1 MEHGARLSTS
11 RVMAIAFIFMSVLI
25 VLSLSVNVIQGV
37 NNYRL
42 QNEQRTAVTPMAF
55 YAPFA
60 VSQNSADASYLQQM
74 ALSFIALRLNVS
86 SETVDA
92 SHQALLQY
100 IRPGAQNQMKVILAE
115 EAQRIKNDNV
125 NSAFFQTSVRVW
137 PQYGRVEIRGV
148 LKTWIGDSK
157 PFTDI
162 KHYILILKRE
172 NGVTWLDNF
181 GETDDEKNNTAIIFG
196 GLFFSCSVM
205 AGAGTLAPTVV
216 PMVNGG
222 QASIAISNTSPN
234 LFTVPGDRIIAVNSL
249 DGALTN
255 NEQTASGGVVVA
267 TVNKKPFT
275 FILETERGLNLS
287 IQAVPRE
294 GAGRTIQLVSDLR
307 GTGEE
312 AGAWETSTPY
322 ESLLVTISQAVRGG
336 KLPAGWYQVPV
347 TKETLQAPAG
357 LSSVADAVWTGNHLK
372 MVRFAVEN
380 KTLSALNIRESD
392 FWQPGTRAVMFS
404 QPASQLLAGARMD
417 VYVIRDGEG
426 N

>member
-55 YAPFA
+55 NVPFA

-115 EAQRIKNDNV
+115 EAKRIKNDNV

-196 GLFFSCSVM
+196 SLFFSCSVM
-205 AGAGTLAPTVV
+205 AANGTLAPTVV

>member
-55 YAPFA
+55 NAPFA

-115 EAQRIKNDNV
+115 EAKRIKTDNV

-196 GLFFSCSVM
+196 SLFFSCSVM
-205 AGAGTLAPTVV
+205 AANGTLAPTVV

>member
-55 YAPFA
+55 NAPFA

-115 EAQRIKNDNV
+115 EAKRIKNDNV

-205 AGAGTLAPTVV
+205 AANGTLAPTVV

>member
-1 MEHGARLSTS
+1 M
-11 RVMAIAFIFMSVLI
+11 AFIFMSVLI
-25 VLSLSVNVIQGV
+25 VLSLSVNLIQGV

-55 YAPFA
+55 NAPFA

-115 EAQRIKNDNV
+115 EAKRIKNDNV

-181 GETDDEKNNTAIIFG
+181 GETDDEK
-196 GLFFSCSVM
+196 
-205 AGAGTLAPTVV
+205 
-216 PMVNGG
+216 
-222 QASIAISNTSPN
+222 
-234 LFTVPGDRIIAVNSL
+234 
-249 DGALTN
+249 
-255 NEQTASGGVVVA
+255 
-267 TVNKKPFT
+267 K
-275 FILETERGLNLS
+275 
-287 IQAVPRE
+287 
-294 GAGRTIQLVSDLR
+294 
-307 GTGEE
+307 
-312 AGAWETSTPY
+312 
-322 ESLLVTISQAVRGG
+322 
-336 KLPAGWYQVPV
+336 
-347 TKETLQAPAG
+347 
-357 LSSVADAVWTGNHLK
+357 
-372 MVRFAVEN
+372 
-380 KTLSALNIRESD
+380 
-392 FWQPGTRAVMFS
+392 
-404 QPASQLLAGARMD
+404 
-417 VYVIRDGEG
+417 
-426 N
+426 

>member
-55 YAPFA
+55 NAPFA

-74 ALSFIALRLNVS
+74 ALS

-100 IRPGAQNQMKVILAE
+100 IRPSAQNQMKVILAE
-115 EAQRIKNDNV
+115 EAKRIKNDNV

-181 GETDDEKNNTAIIFG
+181 GETDDEK
-196 GLFFSCSVM
+196 
-205 AGAGTLAPTVV
+205 
-216 PMVNGG
+216 
-222 QASIAISNTSPN
+222 
-234 LFTVPGDRIIAVNSL
+234 
-249 DGALTN
+249 
-255 NEQTASGGVVVA
+255 
-267 TVNKKPFT
+267 K
-275 FILETERGLNLS
+275 
-287 IQAVPRE
+287 
-294 GAGRTIQLVSDLR
+294 
-307 GTGEE
+307 
-312 AGAWETSTPY
+312 
-322 ESLLVTISQAVRGG
+322 
-336 KLPAGWYQVPV
+336 
-347 TKETLQAPAG
+347 
-357 LSSVADAVWTGNHLK
+357 
-372 MVRFAVEN
+372 
-380 KTLSALNIRESD
+380 
-392 FWQPGTRAVMFS
+392 
-404 QPASQLLAGARMD
+404 
-417 VYVIRDGEG
+417 
-426 N
+426 